1 MKAQS
6 ITTVNVKQQEKF
18 VIRPS
23 INMEGGPQWSTL
35 TQGSKLIYHK
45 ARVKIKNASL
55 EKIKSAMDMLLH
67 GQKNLAR
74 GMLYLLLEKEACVKS

>member
-1 MKAQS
+1 MA
-6 ITTVNVKQQEKF
+6 
-18 VIRPS
+18 
-23 INMEGGPQWSTL
+23 
-35 TQGSKLIYHK
+35 QGSKLIYHK